1 VHDVPREQLVLQL
14 PISQPIVQLAPSA
27 LQLQLLPL
35 HAVAGSPDDEL
46 GVPESPPL
54 DVAGEPLPIV

>member
-1 VHDVPREQLVLQL
+1 MHVVPSEQLVLQL

-27 LQLQLLPL
+27 EQLQLLPL
-35 HAVAGSPDDEL
+35 HAVAGSPDEL
-46 GVPESPPL
+46 DVPESPPL